1 MQNDRALKLLELFRI
16 TAPVHNQPQ
25 WVLMTQKPAKL
36 RRRGT
41 GAALI
46 ALALA
51 GCVDSADPLLT
62 GTQPVL
68 GPRLRV
74 HVYTLSD
81 EPASGPDIATFR
93 WDGAQYAVVGQPT
106 LDVAAFTLAPYRSGD
121 LIVQSR
127 SSRPQVKGIEYAV
140 AHREHNGVY
149 LVSGID
155 EQDADE
161 ATRAKFCTK
170 TASSSCEI
178 ADHDALMAFVDST
191 AGRPNRKGAL
201 AVIVEDDG
209 R

>member
-1 MQNDRALKLLELFRI
+1 LKLLELSQMV
-16 TAPVHNQPQ
+16 APVHNQPEPAP
-25 WVLMTQKPAKL
+25 TRQKPAKL

-41 GAALI
+41 GATLS

-74 HVYTLSD
+74 HVYTLS
-81 EPASGPDIATFR
+81 EGPASAPDIAAFR

-106 LDVAAFTLAPYRSGD
+106 LDIAAFTLAPYRGDD

-127 SSRPQVKGIEYAV
+127 SARPQVKGIEYAL
-140 AHREHNGVY
+140 ARRQANGVY

-155 EQDADE
+155 EQDADA

-170 TASSSCEI
+170 SASSSCEI
-178 ADHDALMAFVDST
+178 ADRDALMAFVDST
-191 AGRPNRKGAL
+191 AGRPERKGAL